1 MSMYEINT
9 VNNVQDIDTG
19 RINSKSPIV
28 EVFSALS
35 AGKNPNVSDKVKDT
49 AVKTLGEM
57 ASKAV
62 DGDVSAISEINSIIR
77 FTVEPKLLESIK
89 IFDFM
94 GSYRQIGYHEHPMVK
109 TWNYELPGA
118 RFQAS
123 SGDVPF
129 STVGWS
135 EYPIATQTISSGF
148 AIDYREIQSGN
159 FDGNVA
165 EGMRQVQIDMQNKAV
180 YYAIAKRYQS
190 LKDAKE
196 AGRITHFAETDGI
209 TQASVDDMLRVMRG
223 YGKVNICGDYSVVS
237 QFNNFLGYKT
247 FGDNVIPFG
256 ADAVAEEVRKTGLLS
271 FYNGSNIV
279 ELPNAINWT
288 KLNKEANGYDM
299 YMPQGLLFLIPKGNV
314 MPFQIF
320 LRGGMTSMTGSD
332 IVTRQQLTRFDME
345 IGADLAKGN
354 EHMIG
359 VISDTNYEV
368 PSL

>member
-1 MSMYEINT
+1 MSMFEINT
-9 VNNVQDIDTG
+9 VNNVLDVDTG

-35 AGKNPNVSDKVKDT
+35 AGKNPNVDVKTKDK
-49 AVKTLGEM
+49 AVKTIGEI
-57 ASKAV
+57 AGRAQ
-62 DGDVSAISEINSIIR
+62 DGDYSAISEINSIIK
-77 FTVEPKLLESIK
+77 FTVEPKLLEAIK

-94 GSYRQIGYHEHPMVK
+94 GQYRQIGYHEHPMVK
-109 TWNYELPGA
+109 TWNYETPGA

-148 AIDYREIQSGN
+148 AIDYRELQSGN
-159 FDGNVA
+159 FDGNIA
-165 EGMRQVQIDMQNKAV
+165 EGMNQVQIDMQNKAV
-180 YYAIAKRYQS
+180 YYAIAKLYQS
-190 LKDAKE
+190 LKDAK
-196 AGRITHFAETDGI
+196 GVKHFAESEGI
-209 TQASVDDMLRVMRG
+209 VQAGVDDMLKIMRR

-247 FGDNVIPFG
+247 FGENVIPFG

-279 ELPNAINWT
+279 ELPNSINWT
-288 KLNKEANGYDM
+288 KLNKDGNGYDL
-299 YMPQGLLFLIPKGNV
+299 YMPQGLLFFIPKGNV

-332 IVTRQQLTRFDME
+332 VVTRQQLTRFDME

-359 VISDTNYEV
+359 LMSDTNFEV